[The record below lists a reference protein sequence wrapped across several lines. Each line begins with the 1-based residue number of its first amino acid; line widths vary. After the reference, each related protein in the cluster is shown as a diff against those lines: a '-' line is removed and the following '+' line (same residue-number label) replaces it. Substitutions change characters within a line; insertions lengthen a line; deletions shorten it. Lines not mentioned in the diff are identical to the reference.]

1 MNALVR
7 FLVAIT
13 LCLPGLSTAAEPKPI
28 WKPIEY
34 KVGWWIHESHSL
46 IIFAIMKNAGLEFTA
61 MYNCPPGSVMKRADA
76 VWYAGDELSFAAT
89 TCDGLPAIEDIS
101 FHRNDWFVSGLPVLA
116 RIHFEHTVRARQEA
130 STK

>member
-1 MNALVR
+1 MNALAR
-7 FLVAIT
+7 FLVAIM
-13 LCLPGLSTAAEPKPI
+13 LCLPGLSTAAEPEPI

-34 KVGWWIHESHSL
+34 RVGWWIHESPSL

-89 TCDGLPAIEDIS
+89 SCDGLPAIEDIS
-101 FHRNDWFVSGLPVLA
+101 FHRNDSFIARLPVLL
-116 RIHFEHTVRARQEA
+116 RIHYEGTVRVRQEA
-130 STK
+130 HAK